1 MVLDLLNEGEREKKA
16 ANFIKATARR
26 EGVLL
31 PSFYPVGQQRKKNPI

>member
-1 MVLDLLNEGEREKKA
+1 MVLDLLNEGEREKK